1 MITSKEM
8 DQIEKLKELIQ
19 KDSDL
24 LGLFQFGS
32 SLHDSAYRDIDLC
45 IFVKNVP
52 LSIEKK
58 LKYRIFLSEFY
69 DVQYF
74 DDLPLYIKHEVL
86 KNGKKILMKNEEIM
100 YDIAYKFI
108 KQFADFEPHFRNYL
122 ELVKNA

>member
-8 DQIEKLKELIQ
+8 DQIEKLKELVQ
-19 KDSDL
+19 EDSDL

-32 SLHDSAYRDIDLC
+32 SLHDPAYRDIDLC
-45 IFVKNVP
+45 IFVKNDH
-52 LSIEKK
+52 LSLEKK
-58 LKYRIFLSEFY
+58 LRYRTFLPEFF
-69 DVQYF
+69 DVQF
-74 DDLPLYIKHEVL
+74 FEDLPLYIKHEVL
-86 KNGKKILMKNEEIM
+86 KKGKKILMKNEEIM